1 MNGALK
7 QFMPGIGQ
15 EITPQDLMTG
25 LQMFKGQ
32 GATLGNPD
40 QGGEQQG
47 ALAGA
52 LQSYR
57 DAMQSMPQSDYAE
70 GSGGL
75 GALAMVAEAAAEK
88 YGQKPGKGGGIFG
101 GKK

>member
-1 MNGALK
+1 MNGMLK

-15 EITPQDLMTG
+15 PLTPDDFANG

-32 GATLGNPD
+32 GATLGSPE

-75 GALAMVAEAAAEK
+75 GALAMMAEAYADK
-88 YGQKPGKGGGIFG
+88 HGQKAGKGGGIFG